1 MIIRLGVHLTLFCL
15 NVVTSQQLQNFV
27 WKGYKK
33 LYNWSMRIKGGVQP
47 HCPTVQK
54 GAVLLNAFTDMTVW
68 HGSCGQQLKLDDAAE
83 FTHQIVMVSLFRNV
97 AFRVTTFFN
106 MILRVSLKWWVGGP
120 LCFNHSKASDG
131 GLTS

>member
-1 MIIRLGVHLTLFCL
+1 MDALMGRADRNRIIAQRRILIA
-15 NVVTSQQLQNFV
+15 TS
-27 WKGYKK
+27 
-33 LYNWSMRIKGGVQP
+33 
-47 HCPTVQK
+47 
-54 GAVLLNAFTDMTVW
+54 
-68 HGSCGQQLKLDDAAE
+68 GSATAEDAAE

>member
-1 MIIRLGVHLTLFCL
+1 
-15 NVVTSQQLQNFV
+15 
-27 WKGYKK
+27 
-33 LYNWSMRIKGGVQP
+33 MRRGIFG
-47 HCPTVQK
+47 TVCS
-54 GAVLLNAFTDMTVW
+54 DMTAN
-68 HGSCGQQLKLDDAAE
+68 SFPAQDAAE

-97 AFRVTTFFN
+97 AFRVTTFFD